1 MTDCAAYPLELE
13 RDLICGDGTRFR
25 LRPIR
30 SEDAPRLIALHGRL
44 SLQTIHLRFFSAMR
58 RLPTDWARYLA
69 EVDYRGRL
77 ALVLERP
84 GPSDAELVGVGRYDA
99 TGDPATA
106 EVAFVVEDRW
116 QGKGLGTALFTEL
129 LRVAESRGIRMFRAD
144 VLADNRRMLDLITRF
159 GDVQSRET
167 RAGVTSLIFTRAAT
181 VGVTEARSGAPGFAG
196 APC

>member
-1 MTDCAAYPLELE
+1 MVDCAAYPLELE

-44 SLQTIHLRFFSAMR
+44 SRQTIYQRFFSTMR

-77 ALVLERP
+77 ALVLERA

-129 LRVAESRGIRMFRAD
+129 LRVAESRGIRVFRAD

-181 VGVTEARSGAPGFAG
+181 SGVTATRSGAPGFM
-196 APC
+196 PC